1 MTIATPSSWMK
12 SRTLADDDSHLPFLL
27 WPQSN
32 APPRAPLR
40 NWPEL
45 GLYPVG
51 SLLVTAAL
59 HPCPHNPP
67 LFHLFL
73 GAPQSQLQEP
83 FSRSSCN
90 MTPRHGTVTRLPQAI
105 TRLTLG
111 RKPGDVSPGVPCRDG
126 RPGGPTGGRVCTDG
140 VRRVS
145 APEQKQPADRTS
157 LPQLCR
163 LCRHQT
169 PCAANSNICRRQN
182 RLYRENYSL
191 NRKST

>member
-1 MTIATPSSWMK
+1 MK

-73 GAPQSQLQEP
+73 GAPQSQLQES
-83 FSRSSCN
+83 FSRSSCY

-111 RKPGDVSPGVPCRDG
+111 RKPGDVSPGVPCRYG

-145 APEQKQPADRTS
+145 APEQKQPADRPVCRSCAGSADTRHHVLQIPIFAGGKIDSIGKTTHSTES
-157 LPQLCR
+157 LLEG
-163 LCRHQT
+163 
-169 PCAANSNICRRQN
+169 
-182 RLYRENYSL
+182 REN
-191 NRKST
+191 NIE